1 MLLKKI
7 FYLLLFF
14 STLSY
19 AQQRGSLSGK
29 VIDKTTGEPL
39 VNAEVIIKETG
50 KGTTTNEKGFY
61 SLPSLSKGSYTIGYY
76 YLGYQSI
83 SKKITISG
91 DVKQNIDLSQEKQE
105 IGEVVFSA
113 KTIAHQKKEEAMPV
127 TVIDL
132 SNIRGTVSSVQDI
145 LVKTVGVTIRSSGGV
160 GSSSRLSVRGLE
172 GKRIGFFI
180 DELPLSEQTDYID
193 INDIPVDMIDRIE
206 IYKGVVPARFG
217 GSSL

>member
-61 SLPSLSKGSYTIGYY
+61 SLPSLPKG
-76 YLGYQSI
+76 
-83 SKKITISG
+83 
-91 DVKQNIDLSQEKQE
+91 
-105 IGEVVFSA
+105 
-113 KTIAHQKKEEAMPV
+113 
-127 TVIDL
+127 
-132 SNIRGTVSSVQDI
+132 
-145 LVKTVGVTIRSSGGV
+145 
-160 GSSSRLSVRGLE
+160 
-172 GKRIGFFI
+172 
-180 DELPLSEQTDYID
+180 
-193 INDIPVDMIDRIE
+193 IP
-206 IYKGVVPARFG
+206 
-217 GSSL
+217 